1 MCQTQVCAAPALQSL
16 ILGEQ
21 EAGRENKP
29 CRFAL
34 STKYICQSHGFPSTH
49 VQM

>member
-1 MCQTQVCAAPALQSL
+1 MCQTQMHAAPALQSL

-21 EAGRENKP
+21 EAGREDKP

-34 STKYICQSHGFPSTH
+34 STKYICQNHGFPSSQ